1 MSSLVQ
7 ITSVNPRIGWPGT
20 IVTITGSNF
29 SSHLD
34 GNTVDVGSVR
44 AVVLKASATKLQVV
58 VGDNA
63 VPGPVVV
70 KRGTAVAT
78 FDSPFKIAAYP
89 DITNTSNVG
98 PPLTFHGPSRGTPQP
113 GVPNQPVFVV
123 FCYGNGD
130 APRHPDA
137 ISSDMMSELAKV
149 NRYWSEATYAA
160 QRSLNPSGPQGT
172 TWDFVQGPWVELP
185 RATNEYIYQHADI
198 ALAMVNLIKKTRRW
212 SVISGS
218 RAVCVHG
225 GGGLAVTDLS
235 SPPAPT
241 ATLLAN
247 WVGYQVVVRENV
259 AFVAAGADGLI
270 SVDIS
275 GPMLVELD
283 RVDGIGEI
291 LSCDLNSNVLI
302 AGCLDENAV
311 MLDISDARSMSV
323 VSTLFA
329 TSKPSNPFI
338 KVVGN
343 LLFTASGPDV
353 ALFDLESQDGPSKV
367 SEIEADA
374 IVTGIDA
381 VDNTCV
387 VATAGAGILVVEVAD
402 KKLNTRSSVTNV
414 PNVCSV
420 QLVGTKVVA
429 ACGPRGILTVDVA
442 DLRNPRLVGSTATS
456 RSCYHV
462 TPPMPGSPQRCLG
475 SFGGLGVAV
484 ISAPLSDAPS
494 VEAMG
499 NLASS
504 PGLGQEPDYTYLK
517 SQLDVAFDRL
527 GAVKD
532 NTGARFFIDV
542 DKNGGSFD
550 VAKYE
555 GLVVCFTGLSNARGA
570 TALTDSFSSDSEKV
584 DYKSKKGL
592 TWVPAPARWNVI
604 AHEIGHWFQLDDM
617 YHEVHGDGT
626 VEKGTAE
633 EWDIMGDQ
641 NNAPLFSGL
650 NADKL
655 GIYTQPNIATC
666 HWTPDILNTTDEEI
680 VVVAHG
686 ATENNPSN
694 HFKNL
699 LRVDIADTSIRYY
712 VEVRQSVPTDGTNR
726 LMFDQRLPY
735 SGARVIV
742 TVAENSATRI
752 SNSYETTTSLVGM
765 LDVGETVYDA
775 GRLIRIT
782 ALSPIQANP
791 AAIRVKL
798 QMNLEPTPG
807 PKGQLDLHMEPMTPE
822 AWESSDIWINSPL
835 NDEPGQAAI
844 YRFHEEGDKHKP
856 LKNGDMPWVN
866 HANTITARI
875 HNTGIQKA
883 ENVIVTAYT
892 NVPPGIGDN
901 GNWVPL
907 QTLDPIPSI
916 AGGTYETV
924 HFEWAPRA
932 DEHTCITVAIF
943 PQEGEERFKN
953 NRAQENVFLFDSV
966 GASSHEPVVL
976 TTAVRNPFTV
986 WRCIELRVFGI
997 PDGWH
1002 TTVDKHWVWL
1012 PPRGEIPLTVVLWTD
1027 RDSPRLGHGPKKID
1041 PEAFI
1046 RIEGWTYFGEHVYRP
1061 IGGIQAIVAANAS
1074 SHINAAA
1081 TGQDNRIRTSIQLS
1095 PGLGGI
1101 PGAVEMIST
1110 SLGRKSKLVNFKT
1123 GAGGRAEVVKEVGSG
1138 EYEVQVFTSSTKEVA
1153 GAESSKMTVRV
1164 GRH

>member
-78 FDSPFKIAAYP
+78 FASPFKIAAYLN
-89 DITNTSNVG
+89 ITNTSNVG
-98 PPLTFHGPSRGTPQP
+98 PPLTFHGPSRGTPRP
-113 GVPNQPVFVV
+113 GVVNQPVFVV
-123 FCYGNGD
+123 FCHGKGD
-130 APRHPDA
+130 APRRSDA
-137 ISSDMMSELAKV
+137 ISSDMMSELANV
-149 NRYWSEATYAA
+149 NRYWSEVAYAA

-185 RATNEYIYQHADI
+185 KATNEYIYQEADI
-198 ALAMVNLIKKTRRW
+198 ALGIVNLIKKTRRW

-218 RAVCVHG
+218 RAVCVHA
-225 GGGLAVTDLS
+225 GGGLTVTDLS

-241 ATLLAN
+241 ATLAAN
-247 WVGYQVVVRENV
+247 WVGYQVVVGENV

-275 GPMLVELD
+275 GPLLAELD
-283 RVDGIGEI
+283 RVDGIREVI
-291 LSCDLNSNVLI
+291 SCDLNSNVLI

-323 VSTLFA
+323 VSNLLA
-329 TSKPSNPFI
+329 TYKPSNPFI

-353 ALFDLESQDGPSKV
+353 VLFDLESQDGPSKV
-367 SEIEADA
+367 SEINADA
-374 IVTGIDA
+374 IVTGIDV
-381 VDNTCV
+381 VDNT
-387 VATAGAGILVVEVAD
+387 
-402 KKLNTRSSVTNV
+402 
-414 PNVCSV
+414 V

-429 ACGPRGILTVDVA
+429 ACGPQGILTVDVA
-442 DLRNPRLVGSTATS
+442 DLRNPPDWCARP
-456 RSCYHV
+456 RH
-462 TPPMPGSPQRCLG
+462 
-475 SFGGLGVAV
+475 LGVAITSLHRCLV
-484 ISAPLSDAPS
+484 LPRDALGRLEVSGWLLSARPFLTRRVLGAID
-494 VEAMG
+494 

-504 PGLGQEPDYTYLK
+504 PGLGQEPDYTHLK

-527 GAVKD
+527 GALKD
-532 NTGARFFIDV
+532 HTGARLFIDV
-542 DKNGGSFD
+542 DRNRGSFD

-555 GLVVCFTGLSNARGA
+555 GLVVCFTGLLDARGG
-570 TALTDSFSSDSEKV
+570 TVRKDSFRSFPEEV
-584 DYKSKKGL
+584 DYKSIKGV
-592 TWVPAPARWNVI
+592 TWVPAPARWKVV
-604 AHEIGHWFQLDDM
+604 AHGIGHWLELDDM
-617 YHEVHGDGT
+617 YREVHGDGT

-641 NNAPLFSGL
+641 TAAPLLSGF

-655 GIYTQPNIATC
+655 GIYAQSNIATRL
-666 HWTPDILNTTDEEI
+666 WTPDIFNTTDEEI
-680 VVVAHG
+680 VLVTHG
-686 ATENNPSN
+686 AIENNPSN
-694 HFKNL
+694 GFKNL
-699 LRVDIADTSIRYY
+699 LRVDIANTSVRYY

-752 SNSYETTTSLVGM
+752 SNSYESKVSLVGM
-765 LDVGETVYDA
+765 LDVGESAYDA

-782 ALSPIQANP
+782 ALSSTQANP

-798 QMNLEPTPG
+798 QMNLQPPSG
-807 PKGQLDLHMEPMTPE
+807 PKGQFDLRMEPMNPDG
-822 AWESSDIWINSPL
+822 WESSDIWINSPL
-835 NDEPGQAAI
+835 NDEAGQAI
-844 YRFHEEGDKHKP
+844 YRFHELGDKTKAVN
-856 LKNGDMPWVN
+856 NGDMPWV
-866 HANTITARI
+866 HHTNTITARV
-875 HNTGIQKA
+875 HNDGIEKA

-907 QTLDPIPSI
+907 QTHPPIPLI

-924 HFEWAPRA
+924 DFEWAPRA
-932 DEHTCITVAIF
+932 DEHTCITIAIF
-943 PQEGEERFKN
+943 PQEGEETFTN

-976 TTAVRNPFTV
+976 TAAVRNPFTV

-1027 RDSPRLGHGPKKID
+1027 RDSPRLGNEPKKID
-1041 PEAFI
+1041 PEAFV

-1061 IGGIQAIVAANAS
+1061 IGGIQAIVTANAA

-1081 TGQDNRIRTSIQLS
+1081 TGHDNRIRTSIQLS

-1110 SLGRKSKLVNFKT
+1110 RLGSKSKLVNFKT

-1138 EYEVQVFTSSTKEVA
+1138 EYEVQVFTSSTKEVV
-1153 GAESSKMTVRV
+1153 GAERSKMTVRV